1 MSVHVCRL
9 PLCRDG
15 LQMLMKAR
23 ALSRRLLIA
32 PGTGSRLLDG
42 RTELVGRL
50 QADDPET

>member
-9 PLCRDG
+9 PRDG

-32 PGTGSRLLDG
+32 PGTGSRLLRDG